1 MASIFT
7 KIIHREI
14 PADIVYEDDELIAF
28 RDIAPVAKIHILF
41 VPKKEIPTI
50 DDIQAEDEALIGHV
64 YTSIA
69 KVARELGVQEKGY
82 RVVSNC
88 NEYGGQTVFHI
99 HFHLLGGEQLG
110 TMV

>member
-1 MASIFT
+1 MTSIFT
-7 KIIHREI
+7 KIINREI
-14 PADIVYEDDELIAF
+14 PANIVYEDDKVIAF
-28 RDIAPVAKIHILF
+28 QDIVPAAKVHILF
-41 VPKKEIPTI
+41 VPKKEIPTMN
-50 DDIQAEDEALIGHV
+50 DIQVEDEALIGYI
-64 YTSIA
+64 YTCIA
-69 KVARELGVQEKGY
+69 KVAKQLGMAEKGY